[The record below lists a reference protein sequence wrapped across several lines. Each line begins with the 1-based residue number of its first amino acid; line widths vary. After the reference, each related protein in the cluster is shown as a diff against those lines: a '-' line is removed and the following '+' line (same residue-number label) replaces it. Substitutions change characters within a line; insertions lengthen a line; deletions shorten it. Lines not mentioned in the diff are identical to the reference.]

1 MEKQRDD
8 EQTDYWLVQYQR
20 LLDSKPQALIDRV
33 RLKVHHFYFNLNTQI
48 HMIPVYTGFQFF
60 RILFTHDS
68 CLSNV
73 LFKLIT
79 FYWKLK
85 YTPQRFFIMRL
96 VNVTT
101 KFS

>member
-48 HMIPVYTGFQFF
+48 HMNRVVAYMINRLP
-60 RILFTHDS
+60 L
-68 CLSNV
+68 
-73 LFKLIT
+73 T
-79 FYWKLK
+79 FDL
-85 YTPQRFFIMRL
+85 
-96 VNVTT
+96 
-101 KFS
+101 